1 MFFQKDNNAIAS
13 KVDWKPITDISQI
26 EDILKNSTEIPVLI
40 FKHSTRCGISRMVLK
55 EFEQTFDLHDKVV
68 SYYLD
73 LLTYREISN
82 QIADIF
88 GITHQSP
95 QILVIK
101 NGVCVYDASHSDVLS
116 GRLGQVL

>member
-101 NGVCVYDASHSDVLS
+101 NGVCVYDASHSDV
-116 GRLGQVL
+116 